1 MMRSLI
7 AIIVPISLVACG
19 PSQEEIDNTA
29 IITCNIMAESRNMD
43 AAMRI
48 KEINVAR
55 EKIGEAPYL
64 GNDDGIKVS
73 FTYGLCEEL
82 VKNDPTYRSQLA
94 EERAAA
100 ESWERELRRVAAEAE
115 AEKEAERRRIAEE
128 EEAERRRIAEEQR
141 RIAEEKEERLR
152 IYREK
157 KAAEDKRIR
166 AEKLAAIKAKYEA
179 FGWDC
184 PMPEDE
190 YSLIVRD
197 ALAAGDSALYQAA
210 TACYKEEPIK

>member
-1 MMRSLI
+1 MMRL
-7 AIIVPISLVACG
+7 LVATLLPLTMAGCG

-55 EKIGEAPYL
+55 EKIGEPPYL
-64 GNDDGIKVS
+64 GNDDGIKAS

-100 ESWERELRRVAAEAE
+100 ESREREKRRIAAEFE
-115 AEKEAERRRIAEE
+115 AEQEAERRRIAEE
-128 EEAERRRIAEEQR
+128 E
-141 RIAEEKEERLR
+141 EERLR

-184 PMPEDE
+184 PMPEDV
-190 YSLIVRD
+190 YSQIVRD
-197 ALAAGDSALYQAA
+197 ALVAGDTDLYRAA